1 MSDYIVSKSKIID
14 RKKDVVKKVARAKL
28 VRTKAGTTKS
38 VGTKVVRT
46 KAVGTKVKRT
56 KVVRA
61 KVVRTKVVRSKVV
74 RTKVVAPRI
83 GNLKAPTIS
92 SSGKRF
98 LSAFQLSRSDTL
110 VSFSLQ
116 PGLKNK
122 RSSIREILKSELFY
136 REKRNSKAF
145 SFTAKLLNSISLSRF
160 GLSLKD

>member
-1 MSDYIVSKSKIID
+1 MIE
-14 RKKDVVKKVARAKL
+14 KDVVKKVARAKL

-46 KAVGTKVKRT
+46 KAVGTKV
-56 KVVRA
+56 VRA
-61 KVVRTKVVRSKVV
+61 KVVRTKVVRTKVV

-83 GNLKAPTIS
+83 GNLKEPTIS

-116 PGLKNK
+116 PGLKHK

-160 GLSLKD
+160 GLSLED